1 MGQQPDDPLE
11 RRSDALIRELED
23 LLGTDKVY
31 FQSSADAGTDE
42 YGNRYIFT
50 GMEYPCFVME
60 RTTAYQPRA
69 NDRNYLFRPGYR
81 VTYINRDEPDPEML
95 EQVLQQFAH
104 CRYDQHFV
112 ADGLHHDVFTIYY

>member
-1 MGQQPDDPLE
+1 ME
-11 RRSDALIRELED
+11 RRSDLLLADLRD
-23 LLGTDKVY
+23 LLGTEEVY
-31 FQSSADAGTDE
+31 FQPSADAGTDSLTGD
-42 YGNRYIFT
+42 YYIFT
-50 GMEYPCFVME
+50 GMNYPCFVVE

-95 EQVLQQFAH
+95 EAVMQTFAH

-112 ADGLHHDVFTIYY
+112 SDGLHHDVFTIYY